1 MPLNGDKAAEVLVGL
16 EQSVVVGEDRGSQ
29 CQGLGRQLLLLCSPQ
44 YVLCM
49 NRRMVGLGKAC
60 LHRPDQGLQA

>member
-29 CQGLGRQLLLLCSPQ
+29 CQGLGRQLLLLCSQ
-44 YVLCM
+44 QCVLCM
-49 NRRMVGLGKAC
+49 N
-60 LHRPDQGLQA
+60 